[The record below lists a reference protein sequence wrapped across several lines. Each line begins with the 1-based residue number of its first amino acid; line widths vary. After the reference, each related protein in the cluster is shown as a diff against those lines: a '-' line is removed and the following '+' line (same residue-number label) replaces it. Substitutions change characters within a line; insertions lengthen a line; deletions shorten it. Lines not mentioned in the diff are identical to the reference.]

1 MHELAVTKGLLK
13 ICLEEGEKHKIKK
26 IRKINIKVGEL
37 TDLLPACIE
46 YYFNIVSKDTIA
58 ENTKINVEKI
68 PVEIKC
74 NECGYR
80 GVLGKNNYVC
90 PKCKGI
96 VYEITKGKEF
106 YLDTME
112 VD

>member
-58 ENTKINVEKI
+58 ENTKINVEEI

-74 NECGYR
+74 NECGYS